1 MITPYNFTHALQTI
15 DIADINEV
23 INGNKDFI
31 KLELHTFNI
40 GAYATIEEVDYD
52 EEEQESVTSNG
63 NLYCDKDEFLRLI
76 EETQAFEI

>member
-23 INGNKDFI
+23 INGNKDYI

-40 GAYATIEEVDYD
+40 GSFATIEEVDYD
-52 EEEQESVTSNG
+52 EEEHESVTSNG
-63 NLYCDKDEFLRLI
+63 NLYCDKDEFLRLV